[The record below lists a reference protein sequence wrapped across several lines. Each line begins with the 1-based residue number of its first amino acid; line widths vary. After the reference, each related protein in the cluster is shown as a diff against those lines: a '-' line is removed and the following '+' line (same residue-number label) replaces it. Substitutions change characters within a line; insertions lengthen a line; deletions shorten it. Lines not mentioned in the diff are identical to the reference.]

1 MPGPV
6 ICRNMRNSWRE
17 YVSHLNNRTPENTIW
32 KMIKKI
38 SSKVQCPPIK
48 QLEKN
53 GSIITNIKDIG
64 NTLLETITN
73 NSGSLVS

>member
-1 MPGPV
+1 
-6 ICRNMRNSWRE
+6 
-17 YVSHLNNRTPENTIW
+17 
-32 KMIKKI
+32 MIKKI